1 MNKNKLFMIIG
12 IIILLVVIV
21 IVAVM
26 VPQKSE
32 EGKKKEEKLMNINYD
47 IEGNETKLNDYD
59 TGNPVVAMYIENYG
73 SVVME
78 LYPDVAP
85 NTVDNFISLVKS
97 GFYDNNT
104 FHRLVPG
111 FVLQGGDPDG
121 TGTGGPG
128 YSIKGEF
135 TNNGFENNLKHT
147 KGVISMA
154 RSNDKDSAGS
164 QFFIMLGTS
173 TYLDG
178 DYAAFGKVI
187 AGMDNVERIE
197 KEESVSNEATGQL
210 RKNLTIKKAI
220 IDLKGKEYKEVQTKE
235 KEKKEIKLKQE
246 EVRRLKSLGERKS
259 TFYESTDYLVKA
271 VGLRRYSGYVA
282 YIYKNGEV
290 ILDRKYNK
298 DYPTTASGDA
308 IYNMKAINF
317 EALSKL
323 DKVSLRKKKEVKR
336 MIHRNNWEDRVRKII
351 EKEGTKEDIESA
363 KTLVKKLKGKSI

>member
-1 MNKNKLFMIIG
+1 
-12 IIILLVVIV
+12 
-21 IVAVM
+21 
-26 VPQKSE
+26 
-32 EGKKKEEKLMNINYD
+32 MNINYD
-47 IEGNETKLNDYD
+47 IKGNETKLNDYD

-85 NTVDNFISLVKS
+85 NTVNNFISLVKS

-197 KEESVSNEATGQL
+197 KEEVVSNEATGQL

-220 IDLKGKEYKEVQTKE
+220 IDLKGKEYKEVE
-235 KEKKEIKLKQE
+235 K
-246 EVRRLKSLGERKS
+246 
-259 TFYESTDYLVKA
+259 A
-271 VGLRRYSGYVA
+271 
-282 YIYKNGEV
+282 
-290 ILDRKYNK
+290 
-298 DYPTTASGDA
+298 
-308 IYNMKAINF
+308 
-317 EALSKL
+317 
-323 DKVSLRKKKEVKR
+323 
-336 MIHRNNWEDRVRKII
+336 
-351 EKEGTKEDIESA
+351 
-363 KTLVKKLKGKSI
+363 